1 MATFL
6 APLQSN
12 LLSDAEKKIAREYL
26 KTEVKKM
33 KENDEVTTSGNN
45 NTQHNEGRD
54 DHDDTKEEEDTG
66 VYIPGAGLLSKLNAR
81 DLRRIDKETEFD
93 KRFESLTI
101 LIYKFTLYSLQVL
114 FRP

>member
-1 MATFL
+1 M
-6 APLQSN
+6 
-12 LLSDAEKKIAREYL
+12 E
-26 KTEVKKM
+26 
-33 KENDEVTTSGNN
+33 ENDEVTTSGNN
-45 NTQHNEGRD
+45 NTQHNQGRD
-54 DHDDTKEEEDTG
+54 DHDDTEEEEDTG

-81 DLRRIDKETEFD
+81 DLRRIDKETKFV